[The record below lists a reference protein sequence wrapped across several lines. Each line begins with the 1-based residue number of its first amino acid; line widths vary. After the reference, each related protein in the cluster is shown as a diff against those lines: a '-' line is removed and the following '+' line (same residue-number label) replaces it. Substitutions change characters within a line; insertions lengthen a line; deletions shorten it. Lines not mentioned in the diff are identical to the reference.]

1 MQNYRKT
8 SHSIF
13 DIKYHLAWI
22 TKYRY
27 PVLKN
32 QVAVRTRELIR
43 EIAKSQEVEILAGHV
58 GTDHIH
64 LLVSS
69 PPQLSVSRLVQHLKG
84 KSSRKLLQ
92 EFSELRKRYWGQ
104 HLWARGF
111 FCVSSGNVTD
121 EMWKEYIENQRLET
135 KEDNFDIAV

>member
-13 DIKYHLAWI
+13 DIKYHIAWI

-32 QVAVRTRELIR
+32 QVAMRTRELIR
-43 EIAKSQEVEILAGHV
+43 EITKTQEVKILAGHV
-58 GTDHIH
+58 GADHIH
-64 LLVSS
+64 LLVSA

-135 KEDNFDIAV
+135 KEDNFDIAS

>member
-43 EIAKSQEVEILAGHV
+43 EIAKSQEVEILAGHI

-64 LLVSS
+64 LLVSA
-69 PPQLSVSRLVQHLKG
+69 PPQLFVSRLVQHLKG

-92 EFSELRKRYWGQ
+92 EFSEFRKQYWG
-104 HLWARGF
+104 
-111 FCVSSGNVTD
+111 
-121 EMWKEYIENQRLET
+121 
-135 KEDNFDIAV
+135 

>member
-13 DIKYHLAWI
+13 DIKYHIAWI

-32 QVAVRTRELIR
+32 QVAMRTRELIR
-43 EIAKSQEVEILAGHV
+43 EIAKTQEVEILAGHV
-58 GTDHIH
+58 GADHIH
-64 LLVSS
+64 LLVSA

-84 KSSRKLLQ
+84 KSSHKLLQ

-135 KEDNFDIAV
+135 KEDNFDIAS

>member
-13 DIKYHLAWI
+13 DIKYHIAWI

-32 QVAVRTRELIR
+32 QVAMRTRELIR
-43 EIAKSQEVEILAGHV
+43 EIAKTQEVEILAGHV
-58 GTDHIH
+58 GADHIH
-64 LLVSS
+64 LLVSA

-135 KEDNFDIAV
+135 KEDNFDIAS